1 MTCEVVRT
9 YLSAYMD
16 EALPEGTMTDIREHI
31 EGCDSCA
38 NIYNTLRA
46 ADRFYSAAVER
57 EVPEEY
63 RESLRV
69 RMEDLVINER
79 GS

>member
-16 EALPEGTMTDIREHI
+16 EALPRGVMADIREHI

-38 NIYNTLRA
+38 NIYGTLEA
-46 ADRFYSAAVER
+46 ADRFYSAAAGR

-63 RESLRV
+63 REHLRE
-69 RMEDLVINER
+69 RMEELVSDER